1 MKNGCQDLE
10 AEPESLL
17 SGIPNREVDEGKLNA
32 RELLVPDSSN
42 VANPCPSGLLTILC
56 TLDTS
61 PWGTLGRDLLSC
73 ILPLSHTQILGCL
86 TSVQVGL
93 LNMHEF
99 PFDHL
104 QSQSELSQ
112 TLA

>member
-1 MKNGCQDLE
+1 MDVKIWKL
-10 AEPESLL
+10 SL
-17 SGIPNREVDEGKLNA
+17 SPCCAGIANREVVEGKLNA
-32 RELLVPDSSN
+32 RELLVPDSFSN
-42 VANPCPSGLLTILC
+42 VANPCPSGLLTILS

-61 PWGTLGRDLLSC
+61 TWGTLGRDLLSC
-73 ILPLSHTQILGCL
+73 ILPLSHTQILGRL
-86 TSVQVGL
+86 TRVQVEL

-99 PFDHL
+99 PFDRL